1 MAENVESSLLF
12 SIKNTFHDM
21 AGKKVELIEN
31 KQGEVHFTN
40 VFIIESF
47 QPEELCLQFFFPLEA
62 KRLLV
67 ESILKENWFN
77 LSHEYI
83 DDCLLEIV
91 NIIGGNFFCRYF
103 NPRRYEISLPQLTF
117 DDRGISRG
125 EMYYFETEGILF
137 AVSLASY

>member
-1 MAENVESSLLF
+1 MADNVESSLSF

-21 AGKKVELIEN
+21 AGKKVDLKEN
-31 KQGEVHFTN
+31 IQGEIHYTN
-40 VFIIESF
+40 VFMMESF
-47 QPEELCLQFFFPLEA
+47 QPQELCLQFFFPLEA

-67 ESILKENWFN
+67 ESVLQQDWSE

-83 DDCLLEIV
+83 DDCLLEMV

-103 NPRRYEISLPQLTF
+103 SPRRYEISLPQLTF
-117 DDRGISRG
+117 DNRGISPG